1 MADLKVVISGDLT
14 IDWHIARVKR
24 TGFTLSDWQVDSP
37 LKICQ
42 RKGGGALLADLT
54 AALAVRLAG
63 QTGQSYTLHQPE
75 IYDPDSNIDPADT
88 NYHHTASIWS
98 QFKGKEKSAWRI
110 EEFLGMTRAETIDP
124 DKWRIDGDDPH
135 ADLMLLSDLNLGF
148 RDNPQA
154 WPAAIKTRQSV
165 CPWVILKT
173 TSPVARGPLW
183 EHLLENFAERLIVV
197 MTVDDLRLTEVQVS
211 RELSW
216 ERTAQDVYWEVV
228 YNPCINGLSRCAHT
242 IISFGAAGIITLD
255 RQFITEGP
263 QTKCTL
269 AFDPRVM
276 EGTWEQANPGKVTG
290 YATCLAGGIA
300 RQLMINPMQPDIMSG
315 VTTGLAAI
323 RRLHL
328 DGFGNPASNLRDA
341 ALIFPISRV
350 VEELEKEEPQFSTAP
365 VQDPMVHMKKGDE
378 VNRASAQQ
386 RGYWTILHDRYAG
399 SLEQIASRITLEGPE
414 EALKDVPWGQFGN
427 LMTVDRQEIE
437 SFRSIRSL
445 IKEYCQTPNQK
456 KPLSIAVFGAPG
468 SGKSFGIIEVANSI
482 MPGQVEVREVNL
494 SQLRHPDEL
503 LAVLHQVRDINLGGK
518 IALVFWD
525 EFDTTLNDAP
535 LGWLRYF
542 LAPMQDG
549 RFQEGQ
555 LNHPI
560 GRAIFIFAGGTS
572 SNIDD
577 FGKNLD
583 EDRFRQA
590 KGPDFVSRLKGF
602 VNILGPDPIVKGT
615 HSGSGDP
622 YYIIRRALILRS
634 LFKRNTPALLQKFKS
649 KELLNIDAG
658 VLHAFLTIP
667 TYKHGIRSIESI
679 IAMSQLTGINR
690 FERSSLPAEAQLNL
704 HVDGRRFLS
713 LVQQL
718 QLEGAMLEDMARAAH
733 EAYCQGLISRGYVSG
748 PATDYEKKIHYLL
761 VPYDELQ
768 EYFKEQNR
776 QNVKDIPAKLLKA
789 GYIMIPARSNEPPYG
804 FPGEVLEELAIA
816 EHERWMQSRVADGWQ
831 YAPVR
836 DDARKLNPC
845 IVPWEELDQD
855 KKESDRDMVRRI
867 PFILSRAG
875 FTVIRAAQ
883 D

>member
-228 YNPCINGLSRCAHT
+228 YNPLINGLSRCAYT
-242 IISFGAAGIITLD
+242 VISFGAAGCISLD
-255 RQFITEGP
+255 RQVENGGKR
-263 QTKCTL
+263 TKCTL
-269 AFDPRVM
+269 VFDPRVM
-276 EGTWEQANPGKVTG
+276 EGMWEQGQPGKVTG
-290 YATCLAGGIA
+290 YSTCLAGGIA
-300 RQLMINPMQPDIMSG
+300 WQILLNPSQPDVMSG
-315 VTTGLAAI
+315 ITSGLAAL

-328 DGFGNPASNLRDA
+328 EGFGNPSVNIREA
-341 ALIFPISRV
+341 ALVFPTAVI
-350 VEELEKEEPQFSTAP
+350 VEELETDGTQFSTAP
-365 VQDPMVHMKKGDE
+365 VQDPMIHMKKGE
-378 VNRASAQQ
+378 EINRTSSQQ
-386 RGYWTILHDRYAG
+386 NGYWTILQDRYAG
-399 SLEQIASRITLEGPE
+399 SLEQVASRITLEGPE

-494 SQLRHPDEL
+494 SQMRHPDEL

-535 LGWLRYF
+535 LGWLRHF

-555 LNHPI
+555 LIHPI

-572 SNIDD
+572 ASIEG

-583 EDRFRQA
+583 ENRFRQA

-602 VNILGPDPIVKGT
+602 VNILGPDPVVKQGQ
-615 HSGSGDP
+615 GSADP
-622 YYIIRRALILRS
+622 YFIIRRALVLRS
-634 LFKRNTPALLQKFKS
+634 LFKRNTPALFQKVKS

-658 VLHAFLTIP
+658 VLHALLTIP
-667 TYKHGIRSIESI
+667 SYKHGIRSIESI
-679 IAMSQLTGINR
+679 IAMSQLTGISR

-733 EAYCQGLISRGYVSG
+733 EAYCQGLTARGYTPG
-748 PATDYEKKIHYLL
+748 PATDYDKKVHYLL
-761 VPYDELQ
+761 VPFDELP
-768 EYFKEQNR
+768 EHFKEQNR
-776 QNVKDIPAKLLKA
+776 LNVKDIPAKLLKA
-789 GYIMIPARSNEPPYG
+789 GYIMIPARSNEPPYN
-804 FPGEVLEELAIA
+804 FPGEVLEELAMA
-816 EHERWMQSRVADGWQ
+816 EHERWMASKVSEGWQ
-831 YAPVR
+831 YASER

-845 IVPWEELDQD
+845 IVPWDDLDQD
-855 KKESDRDMVRRI
+855 KKESDRVMVRNI
-867 PFILSRAG
+867 PNILSRAG
-875 FTVIRAAQ
+875 FTVIRAVQ
-883 D
+883 E